1 MMKALKAGLFGLAMG
16 ALGAVALPAQEAA
29 AQSAGTPATPAQQYG
44 CCSYCNPAFQRC
56 LNSAGTS
63 PMMIAAC
70 GVTRTSCESTC
81 NRTC

>member
-29 AQSAGTPATPAQQYG
+29 ADEPAKYIG
-44 CCSYCNPAFQRC
+44 CCSACNPWFQQC
-56 LNSAGTS
+56 LISAGTS
-63 PMMIAAC
+63 QAKIAQCA
-70 GVTRTSCESTC
+70 VNRTSCESTC